1 MPETKNY
8 RLNRYLF
15 NAIPVIKDQV
25 VDGPRAAAEIARQ
38 WMDRNG
44 SWSKETFMMVGLN
57 ARGKP
62 VVFDEVAIGTLSAC
76 LVHPREIFRSAII
89 HGCHA
94 IILMHTHPSG
104 EADPSEEDI
113 ELTVRVAEAG
123 RVNGIPLVDH
133 VVVTPDDF
141 QSCGPNSS
149 SGVALT
155 AAEVAP

>member
-1 MPETKNY
+1 
-8 RLNRYLF
+8 
-15 NAIPVIKDQV
+15 
-25 VDGPRAAAEIARQ
+25 
-38 WMDRNG
+38 
-44 SWSKETFMMVGLN
+44 MMVGLN

-76 LVHPREIFRSAII
+76 LVHPREIFRPAIV

-123 RVNGIPLVDH
+123 RVTGIPLVDH